1 MNGNKILEK
10 TTLLTQVSKLLFKAW
25 TQKLSSTRNPSSSLR
40 GLQITTENKNPETIQ
55 LRVYMY
61 ICLCLSV
68 CLSSFSSPPMQTN
81 TRTSSRILCN
91 NCQNTH
97 NHFQPINSIII
108 VIITSIFFF
117 LFIRE
122 TPQCNSTIPSVNI
135 TMRDQLPFSRQLLQ
149 LRKPPITHN
158 YLLPLLHFS
167 NSYMRLNDISEPQH
181 DHPSIT
187 HQLLLL
193 LLHFSNSSIQLNDI
207 CEPQHDHP

>member
-1 MNGNKILEK
+1 MEK
-10 TTLLTQVSKLLFKAW
+10 NSLLTQVSKLLFKAW

-40 GLQITTENKNPETIQ
+40 GLQITTEDKNPETMQ

-108 VIITSIFFF
+108 TSIFFF

-135 TMRDQLPFSRQLLQ
+135 TMRIMFLSQGNFFNYENHPSLIIIFCFFFISQTPTCNLTIFLNHNM
-149 LRKPPITHN
+149 ITHHPSPIHHPSTSSSSPSF
-158 YLLPLLHFS
+158 LKLLH
-167 NSYMRLNDISEPQH
+167 
-181 DHPSIT
+181 T
-187 HQLLLL
+187 T
-193 LLHFSNSSIQLNDI
+193 
-207 CEPQHDHP
+207 